1 MICCAFPK
9 AKFCHFVS
17 FTSGSLKSV
26 VFLLLK
32 LTSVTNKKMSLLLE
46 MFKFQIVA
54 DQQNTLSRAGV
65 PNFRVTKNENE
76 IVLQMEIIRFITTVI
91 NKHL

>member
-1 MICCAFPK
+1 
-9 AKFCHFVS
+9 
-17 FTSGSLKSV
+17 
-26 VFLLLK
+26 
-32 LTSVTNKKMSLLLE
+32 MSLLLE